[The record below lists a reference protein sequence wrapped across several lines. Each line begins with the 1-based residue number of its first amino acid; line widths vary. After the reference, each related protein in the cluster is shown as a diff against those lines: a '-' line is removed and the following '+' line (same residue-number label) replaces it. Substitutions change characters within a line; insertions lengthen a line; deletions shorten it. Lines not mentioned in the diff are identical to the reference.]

1 VLKISASYSK
11 KVPGTEPYS
20 SEGVHVSIEAEVPQS
35 LLAEPQEL
43 QGHIQEM
50 FREVRASVEQQ
61 LEGERRPGPVLAASR
76 QPAFPRPAGNGAQPR
91 ASTASPRQIQYA
103 ASLAKRVW
111 NLSPEELAR
120 ELGVSRLDELTGKQA
135 SDLIERLKAP
145 GRAS

>member
-1 VLKISASYSK
+1 MLKISASYSK
-11 KVPGTEPYS
+11 KVPGAEPYS

-35 LLAEPQEL
+35 LLAQPQEL

-50 FREVRASVEQQ
+50 FREVRTSVEQQ
-61 LEGERRPGPVLAASR
+61 LEGERGPVLTASR
-76 QPAFPRPAGNGAQPR
+76 QPAFPRPAGNGAAPR
-91 ASTASPRQIQYA
+91 AAAASPRQIQYA

-145 GRAS
+145 RRAS